1 VSSPAI
7 LTPWSLEEGVVADSF
22 WVSLKYFNF
31 YRIAVAAIFLLSVLI
46 FGDSLSLG
54 NHDLVK
60 FTYASVVYLA
70 LAVAFHVALRK
81 VPAHFNLQLTLH
93 VVTDVVAVSVLMY
106 ASSGIRS
113 GLGVML
119 LISLAAAALVSRGRL
134 MLFYAALAS
143 IAVLLEQSYWVLVDD
158 SSTANF
164 LQPGLLS
171 IGYFATA
178 LITNR
183 LARRLI
189 LNERLAKQRGADL
202 ADQLHINRL
211 IIRDVQDGVLV
222 VDANGRVHLHN
233 PRAADLL
240 GRVIPELS
248 QVESF
253 SEELAQRL
261 AAWRAGQGA
270 SSVNMRLADSGR
282 PVRGRFVSAGV
293 AGGSFSL
300 VFLEDLSKLQEQA
313 QQLKLAALGRLTAS
327 IAHEIRNPLSAIT
340 HAGDLLHEEQRSPQK
355 ERMVQI
361 IRDNARRL
369 ERMVHDVLELSRRDR
384 VQPEAIRVKPY
395 LLTFIEEF
403 ARNEGHI
410 PSESFSV
417 EASNDV
423 SVEFDRAHLNQV
435 LWNLLHNAWRHCRR
449 LAGSVRITVWH
460 RANRVELH
468 VIDDGEGVPKA
479 LQAQLFE
486 PFFTTFASGTGLGL
500 YIARE
505 LCAANGASLDYL
517 DRGPGADF
525 RILWQES

>member
-1 VSSPAI
+1 MSSPATA
-7 LTPWSLEEGVVADSF
+7 LWPPQQGVVADSF
-22 WVSLKYFNF
+22 WVSLRYFNL
-31 YRIAVAAIFLLSVLI
+31 YRIAVGAIFLISVMI
-46 FGDSLSLG
+46 FGDALSLG
-54 NHDLVK
+54 NHDLVT
-60 FTYASVVYLA
+60 FTYACVAYLA
-70 LAVAFHVALRK
+70 LAVAFHIALQK
-81 VPAHFNLQLTLH
+81 APKYFNLQLTVH
-93 VVTDVVAVSVLMY
+93 VATDIVAVAVLMY

-119 LISLAAAALVSRGRL
+119 LISLAGAALVSRGRL

-143 IAVLLEQSYWVLVDD
+143 IAMLLEQSYWVLIED

-202 ADQLHINRL
+202 ADQLRINRL

-222 VDANGRVHLHN
+222 VDANDLVHLHN
-233 PRAADLL
+233 PKAADLL
-240 GRVIPELS
+240 GRAVPELS
-248 QVESF
+248 QVEAF
-253 SEELAQRL
+253 SEELAKRL
-261 AAWRAGQGA
+261 TAWRSGQGG
-270 SSVNMRLADSGR
+270 SSVNMQFADSGR
-282 PVRGRFVSAGV
+282 LVRARFVSAGV
-293 AGGSFSL
+293 AGGAFSL

-340 HAGDLLHEEQRSPQK
+340 HAGDLLYEEQRSPQK
-355 ERMVQI
+355 ERMVEI

-384 VQPEAIRVKPY
+384 VQPEAIRVRQY

-403 ARNEGHI
+403 ARNEGQI
-410 PSESFSV
+410 PGESFSV
-417 EASNDV
+417 EAGGDV
-423 SVEFDRAHLNQV
+423 IVEFDRAHLNQV

-449 LAGSVRITVWH
+449 LAGSVRIAASR

-505 LCAANGASLDYL
+505 LCAANGASLEYV
-517 DRGPGADF
+517 DRSPGADF
-525 RILWQES
+525 RIVWQEP

>member
-7 LTPWSLEEGVVADSF
+7 LAGWLPQQGAVADSF

-31 YRIAVAAIFLLSVLI
+31 YRMAVAAIFLLSVLI
-46 FGDSLSLG
+46 FGDALSLG
-54 NHDLVK
+54 NHDLFT

-70 LAVAFHVALRK
+70 LAVAFHIALRK
-81 VPAHFNLQLTLH
+81 APAYFNLQLTLH
-93 VVTDVVAVSVLMY
+93 VATDVVAVAVLMY

-113 GLGVML
+113 GLGAML
-119 LISLAAAALVSRGRL
+119 LITLAGAALVSRGTL

-143 IAVLLEQSYWVLVDD
+143 IAVLLEQSYWVLFED
-158 SSTANF
+158 SSTANYV
-164 LQPGLLS
+164 QPGLLS

-178 LITNR
+178 LITNQ

-189 LNERLAKQRGADL
+189 LNERLAKQRGVDL
-202 ADQLHINRL
+202 ADQLRINRL

-222 VDANGRVHLHN
+222 VDGNGLVHLHN

-240 GRVIPELS
+240 GRVVPELS
-248 QVESF
+248 QVEAF

-261 AAWRAGQGA
+261 AAWRAGQGPN
-270 SSVNMRLADSGR
+270 SVNMRFADSGR
-282 PVRGRFVSAGV
+282 LVRGRFVSAGV
-293 AGGSFSL
+293 AGGAFSL

-327 IAHEIRNPLSAIT
+327 IAHEIRNPLSAIS

-384 VQPEAIRVKPY
+384 VQPEPIRVRPY

-403 ARNEGHI
+403 ARNEGQI
-410 PSESFSV
+410 PGECFSV
-417 EASNDV
+417 EAGDDLTI
-423 SVEFDRAHLNQV
+423 EFDRAHLNQV

-449 LAGSVRITVWH
+449 LAGSVRIAASR

-479 LQAQLFE
+479 LQVQLFE

-517 DRGPGADF
+517 DRGSGADF
-525 RILWQES
+525 RILWQEP